1 MYCLVYQ
8 SEASPALVPADIESL
23 LVKARAFNHDQGITG
38 CLLYF
43 RGVFLQYLEG
53 NQLKVLSLYDL
64 IREDRRHSDVK
75 LLSHSQIKKRE
86 FKDWDMAYEN
96 FYGDNELINYLKLV
110 VINFLEDPLK
120 RLSPNP
126 SSVQF
131 WDHVS
136 RMLSSG

>member
-1 MYCLVYQ
+1 M
-8 SEASPALVPADIESL
+8 PADIEAL
-23 LVKARAFNHDQGITG
+23 PVKARAFNHDQGITG

-43 RGVFLQYLEG
+43 RRVFLQYLDG
-53 NQLKVLSLYDL
+53 NQLNVLSLYDQ
-64 IREDRRHSDVK
+64 IREDRRYSGVK

-86 FKDWDMAYEN
+86 FKDYMAYEN

-110 VINFLEDPLK
+110 VINFLEKPLK
-120 RLSPNP
+120 KLSPNP

-136 RMLSSG
+136 RQLPSG

>member
-23 LVKARAFNHDQGITG
+23 LVKARVFNHDQGITG

-53 NQLKVLSLYDL
+53 NQLKVLSLYDQ

-86 FKDWDMAYEN
+86 FEDWDMAYEN

-120 RLSPNP
+120 KLAPNP